1 MNSTISKDAITRMRG
16 AYQAKYG
23 FEMDE
28 WTAVMLTELHEHF
41 HEFGKNVAQ
50 SNSEIGKAAQLIK
63 GQINSVHF
71 NNDRQ
76 AFWYGLSR
84 LLPPSLVVL
93 VGILL
98 IAYFVNQGA
107 KYQELARFE
116 DSYPD
121 FDQFQQLIRN
131 GTIHEEKN
139 ATYLVLRPASNISS
153 MKVGEEYRY
162 LKEQN
167 VVLVPLGVDNQ

>member
-41 HEFGKNVAQ
+41 HDFGKNVAQ
-50 SNSEIGKAAQLIK
+50 SNSEIGKAAQMIK
-63 GQINSVHF
+63 GQIRPVHF

-76 AFWYGLSR
+76 AFWYGIAR
-84 LLPPSLVVL
+84 LIPPSLVAL

-98 IAYFVNQGA
+98 IAYFVNQGS
-107 KYQELARFE
+107 KYQEIARFE
-116 DSYPD
+116 DSYPN
-121 FDQFQQLIRN
+121 FEHFRHLIRY
-131 GTIHEEKN
+131 GAIHEEKN
-139 ATYLVLRPASNISS
+139 ATYLVLRPASDISS
-153 MKVGEEYRY
+153 MKVGEEYQY
-162 LKEQN
+162 LKKQN
-167 VVLVPLGVDNQ
+167 VVLVPLSIDNQ